1 MTMLDIFRG
10 LKGLTKSQSV
20 MASKAGEVGEVEK
33 FLFRSQSTAQ
43 YFGCT
48 TLQQSPSFS
57 PSPSSSPLDSELL
70 SPHIRTDLINSSGT
84 SETP

>member
-20 MASKAGEVGEVEK
+20 MAAKSGEMVGEVEK
-33 FLFRSQSTAQ
+33 ILFRSQSTAQ

-48 TLQQSPSFS
+48 TRQQSLSS
-57 PSPSSSPLDSELL
+57 SHSLSSSPLDREQLF
-70 SPHIRTDLINSSGT
+70 SP
-84 SETP
+84 